1 MAAQQ
6 RGSYMEKKPQY
17 DAGGE
22 TFPILPHMNP
32 LMPFHFFR
40 QCGVLGQHDAEEH
53 AGFERAEQQAL
64 CEFGIVKVEAFLDD
78 NFADCFIERS
88 EDMLDAQF
96 SSLWVYPEKEID
108 KLVESLDAKD
118 EIYIRILT
126 YALKDEYV
134 SFRTFSQGTW
144 NIKF

>member
-1 MAAQQ
+1 MAL
-6 RGSYMEKKPQY
+6 Y
-17 DAGGE
+17 
-22 TFPILPHMNP
+22 
-32 LMPFHFFR
+32 
-40 QCGVLGQHDAEEH
+40 
-53 AGFERAEQQAL
+53 AGFHDQIRPLQSGAWRFCREPSGCDLEY
-64 CEFGIVKVEAFLDD
+64 KKDMTST
-78 NFADCFIERS
+78 FAT
-88 EDMLDAQF
+88 QF

>member
-1 MAAQQ
+1 MADYA
-6 RGSYMEKKPQY
+6 
-17 DAGGE
+17 
-22 TFPILPHMNP
+22 TNL
-32 LMPFHFFR
+32 FF
-40 QCGVLGQHDAEEH
+40 ASTEN
-53 AGFERAEQQAL
+53 ERDL
-64 CEFGIVKVEAFLDD
+64 DKVETFLDD

-108 KLVESLDAKD
+108 KLVASLEAKD

>member
-1 MAAQQ
+1 MVFAAVF
-6 RGSYMEKKPQY
+6 R
-17 DAGGE
+17 
-22 TFPILPHMNP
+22 ILHRLN
-32 LMPFHFFR
+32 
-40 QCGVLGQHDAEEH
+40 
-53 AGFERAEQQAL
+53 
-64 CEFGIVKVEAFLDD
+64 
-78 NFADCFIERS
+78 
-88 EDMLDAQF
+88 
-96 SSLWVYPEKEID
+96 ID

>member
-1 MAAQQ
+1 MADYA
-6 RGSYMEKKPQY
+6 
-17 DAGGE
+17 
-22 TFPILPHMNP
+22 TNL
-32 LMPFHFFR
+32 FF
-40 QCGVLGQHDAEEH
+40 ASTEN
-53 AGFERAEQQAL
+53 ERDL
-64 CEFGIVKVEAFLDD
+64 DKVEAFFWTTILPI
-78 NFADCFIERS
+78 ASSSVRKTCF
-88 EDMLDAQF
+88 DAQF

>member
-1 MAAQQ
+1 M
-6 RGSYMEKKPQY
+6 
-17 DAGGE
+17 
-22 TFPILPHMNP
+22 
-32 LMPFHFFR
+32 
-40 QCGVLGQHDAEEH
+40 VLGGSLHWIFHYIREKRNSKFKIMADYATNLFFASTEN
-53 AGFERAEQQAL
+53 ERDL
-64 CEFGIVKVEAFLDD
+64 DKVEAFLDD

-108 KLVESLDAKD
+108 KLVESLDAKN

>member
-1 MAAQQ
+1 MADYA
-6 RGSYMEKKPQY
+6 
-17 DAGGE
+17 
-22 TFPILPHMNP
+22 TNL
-32 LMPFHFFR
+32 FF
-40 QCGVLGQHDAEEH
+40 ASTEN
-53 AGFERAEQQAL
+53 ERDL
-64 CEFGIVKVEAFLDD
+64 DKVEAFLDD

-118 EIYIRILT
+118 EICIRILT

>member
-1 MAAQQ
+1 MVHVSNAT
-6 RGSYMEKKPQY
+6 RV
-17 DAGGE
+17 
-22 TFPILPHMNP
+22 
-32 LMPFHFFR
+32 PF
-40 QCGVLGQHDAEEH
+40 QVLAT
-53 AGFERAEQQAL
+53 
-64 CEFGIVKVEAFLDD
+64 
-78 NFADCFIERS
+78 IERS

>member
-1 MAAQQ
+1 MADYA
-6 RGSYMEKKPQY
+6 
-17 DAGGE
+17 
-22 TFPILPHMNP
+22 TNL
-32 LMPFHFFR
+32 FF
-40 QCGVLGQHDAEEH
+40 ASTEN
-53 AGFERAEQQAL
+53 ERDL
-64 CEFGIVKVEAFLDD
+64 DKVEAFLDD

-144 NIKF
+144 NIKFSSQCTGYVRIRRKERYYRLALFADESLQRLYGRYNRRRLW

>member
-1 MAAQQ
+1 MHN
-6 RGSYMEKKPQY
+6 S
-17 DAGGE
+17 
-22 TFPILPHMNP
+22 H
-32 LMPFHFFR
+32 PF
-40 QCGVLGQHDAEEH
+40 
-53 AGFERAEQQAL
+53 GFT
-64 CEFGIVKVEAFLDD
+64 
-78 NFADCFIERS
+78 
-88 EDMLDAQF
+88 
-96 SSLWVYPEKEID
+96 PEKEID